1 MAENIKKYLSLEGLT
16 SYDAKIKSWVED
28 RDDMFDA
35 AGAAAT
41 VQGKLDEEIAR
52 AKAAE
57 EANATAAGAA
67 QSAAEAAQAAADQA
81 QGEVDALETYVG
93 TIPSTAGVTNVVA
106 YIEKKTE
113 GIATDAAL
121 GQLQSDVD
129 AAEAAIKAIQD
140 DYLVEADKTELSGLI
155 ADNAGV
161 IAKLDGAVTV
171 EGSVKKQIKD
181 AVDAEKSARETAV
194 SGVQAEVDALEQTH
208 ATDKAALETAIG
220 EAKAAGEGAQAHS
233 EGVAA
238 DLAEYEA
245 ANDAAVKA
253 IADDYLKAA
262 DKTELN
268 NAISAEAARADA
280 AEKANAAAI
289 TAIKD
294 GAEMDSF
301 ADVEAAIEALEG
313 GESGLASRV
322 EAIEDDYLKAADKTE
337 LSGAIAAE
345 QARAEGVE
353 SGLDARLVEVET
365 FFKTAEDETLD
376 TALDTLV
383 EIQKYV
389 TTEGAA
395 ADEMVKDIAAN
406 TKAIEDEVARA
417 TGVEGG
423 LETRLAAVEA
433 KFGEGEGT
441 VEDMIADVQGEVDAL
456 EQTHATDKQALEAAD
471 EAIKGRLDALEAIDH
486 EHSNKELLDSYT
498 QTEAD
503 LADAVAKKHEHANA
517 AVLNGITAE
526 KVSAWDAAEQNA
538 KDYADSLNTA
548 MDTRMDAAEGAIT
561 TLQEEVAGFT
571 AITTEEVNALFA

>member
-81 QGEVDALETYVG
+81 QSEVDALETYVG

-245 ANDAAVKA
+245 ANDAAVKV

-503 LADAVAKKHEHANA
+503 LADAVTKKHEHTNA